1 MLKYFDFRSSPIVES
16 SLTATLGVL
25 TNPLSIESFKPK
37 SDTIHEKSFTLC
49 LPFHDALNGVA
60 DKS

>member
-1 MLKYFDFRSSPIVES
+1 MLLQSLSIVAS
-16 SLTATLGVL
+16 SLTAILGVL

-37 SDTIHEKSFTLC
+37 SDTIHANSFSLC
-49 LPFHDALNGVA
+49 LPLPDGLNGVA